1 MSESAKDGIRMVLFT
16 TLLLMVFAFSY
27 LGLQTEKMHRT
38 VPTCQEDAVLI
49 GAGQFENG
57 RWDYYECGPAVDDL
71 TGD

>member
-1 MSESAKDGIRMVLFT
+1 
-16 TLLLMVFAFSY
+16 MVFAFSY